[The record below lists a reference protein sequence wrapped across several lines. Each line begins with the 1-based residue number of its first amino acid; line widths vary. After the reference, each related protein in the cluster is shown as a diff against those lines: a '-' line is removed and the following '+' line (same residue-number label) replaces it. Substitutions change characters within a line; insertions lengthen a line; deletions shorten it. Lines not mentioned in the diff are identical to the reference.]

1 MIKRRFFLSTLL
13 SQDITLDGNE
23 AHHLLNV
30 LRLAVGDK
38 VVVVDTAG
46 QAAVAEIMTVSQ
58 GKAIL
63 TIVEKLAENREAPI
77 EVVLAQG
84 LTKSDKMD
92 YIVQKATELGI
103 RAIIPFAADESVVKY
118 EIGKQ
123 QSRQTRWQKIAF
135 EAAKQCRRNIVPA
148 VHDVQKLEQVLQGAG
163 AGANIFMLY
172 EGEAPLGIKQALID
186 SRPGSYLIIVGPEG
200 GFSAQEVTLAKAK
213 GVQLVTMG
221 PRILRTETAAVAAL
235 SIVMYQQG
243 DLGG

>member
-1 MIKRRFFLSTLL
+1 M
-13 SQDITLDGNE
+13 LDGNE

-30 LRLAVGDK
+30 LRLAVRDK
-38 VVVVDTAG
+38 IVVVDTAG
-46 QAAVAEIMTVSQ
+46 QAAIAEIMTVNQ

-63 TIVEKLAENREAPI
+63 AIVEKLAENREAPI
-77 EVVLAQG
+77 EIVLAQG

-103 RAIIPFAADESVVKY
+103 KAIIPFAADESVVKY

-123 QSRQTRWQKIAF
+123 QSRQMRWQKIAF
-135 EAAKQCRRNIVPA
+135 EAAKQCRRNTVPA

-163 AGANIFMLY
+163 AGTNIFMLY
-172 EGEAPLGIKQALID
+172 EGETPLGIKQALID
-186 SRPGSYLIIVGPEG
+186 SQPGSYLIIIGPEG
-200 GFSAQEVTLAKAK
+200 GFSAREVTLSKAK
-213 GVQLVTMG
+213 GAQLVTMG

-235 SIVMYQQG
+235 SIVMYHQG